1 MEAAETRHP
10 GGRPGRLMPELADAI
25 VAQLDAGAGPAKAA
39 RACGVGERTL
49 RTWRRRAWSSRPG
62 DAAYVDLE
70 RRIQRA
76 LGKGSPA
83 EATAMDWEEAA
94 AFL

>member
-1 MEAAETRHP
+1 VAAP
-10 GGRPGRLMPELADAI
+10 G
-25 VAQLDAGAGPAKAA
+25 
-39 RACGVGERTL
+39 
-49 RTWRRRAWSSRPG
+49 AWSSRPG